1 MGRFL
6 NQADPLVTKKLT
18 ETYDDSGSTFDADGY
33 LTSYTANG
41 VSITSIT
48 YETDIGYQAGFGAE
62 YKKVTGWTEEVN
74 GISQDITV
82 TYDNDTGRVSAIAVT

>member
-18 ETYDDSGSTFDADGY
+18 ETYDDSGSTFNDDGY

-41 VSITSIT
+41 VSITAIT
-48 YETDIGYQAGFGAE
+48 YETDVGFQAGFGAE
-62 YKKVTGWTEEVN
+62 YQKVTGWTEEVN

-82 TYDNDTGRVSAIAVT
+82 TYDNDTGRVSAIVVT